1 MKERKNSYRI
11 TDRKREF
18 REAAESLSERDEENF
33 WITMGTFFK
42 DDLVAVGVAGE
53 VIASGKDRGRIE
65 EFAKGQ
71 GYTKGGTVYKSKPTR
86 HERKFKGYK

>member
-53 VIASGKDRGRIE
+53 VIASGKDRNRVE
-65 EFAKGQ
+65 EFAEG
-71 GYTKGGTVYKSKPTR
+71 
-86 HERKFKGYK
+86 

>member
-18 REAAESLSERDEENF
+18 REAAESLSEGDEENF

-53 VIASGKDRGRIE
+53 VIASGKDRNRVE
-65 EFAKGQ
+65 EFAEGQ
-71 GYTKGGTVYKSKPTR
+71 GYTKGGTVYKKSR
-86 HERKFKGYK
+86 HERKYGYRK